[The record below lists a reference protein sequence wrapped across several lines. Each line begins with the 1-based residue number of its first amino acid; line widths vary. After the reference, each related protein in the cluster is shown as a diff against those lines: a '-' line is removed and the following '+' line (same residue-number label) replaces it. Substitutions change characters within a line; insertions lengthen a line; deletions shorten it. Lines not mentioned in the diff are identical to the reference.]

1 MKPPELPPGVAVSR
15 ETLDL
20 LKKYQDLLTDWQNR
34 VNLVSKNTIPEAW
47 SRHFVDSL
55 QLLPLIPPSIHHI
68 VDIGSG
74 AGFPGLVMAACRPE
88 TRMMLVES
96 TGKKCQ
102 FLSDVAQELGL
113 SNVQIMNERVE
124 AVVSRETAPDLVSA
138 RALAP
143 LHELLTM
150 IHPWLKK
157 NADLQCLFPK
167 GAKAEDEIAE
177 AKLRGWRFHIKS
189 NPSITEPSAKIL
201 WLSGIH
207 QV

>member
-1 MKPPELPPGVAVSR
+1 MKPPELPPGVSVPR
-15 ETLDL
+15 ETLDQL
-20 LKKYQDLLTDWQNR
+20 IKYQNLLTNWQNR

-55 QLLPLIPPSIHHI
+55 QLLPLIPSSIHHV
-68 VDIGSG
+68 VDMGSG
-74 AGFPGLVMAACRPE
+74 AGFPGLVLATCRPE
-88 TRMMLVES
+88 TQVTLVES

-102 FLSDVAQELGL
+102 FLSEVAQELGL
-113 SNVQIMNERVE
+113 SHVQIVNERVE

-150 IHPWLKK
+150 IHPWVKK
-157 NADLQCLFPK
+157 NAALQGLFPK
-167 GAKAEDEIAE
+167 GAKAEAEIAE
-177 AKLRGWRFHIKS
+177 AKSRGWRFHIKS
-189 NPSITEPSAKIL
+189 YPSITEPSAKIL

-207 QV
+207 LV